1 MIFSRQAAR
10 RGQDCP
16 TAVPHPLVCRP
27 FAALSGLCNRPV
39 RDALNE
45 TSSGVRFGDRMKIAL
60 LIVGTLL
67 LIFLVPF
74 IFLAL

>member
-1 MIFSRQAAR
+1 
-10 RGQDCP
+10 
-16 TAVPHPLVCRP
+16 
-27 FAALSGLCNRPV
+27 
-39 RDALNE
+39 
-45 TSSGVRFGDRMKIAL
+45 MKVAL